1 MKQLS
6 NDIINFLEK
15 QGFAIVSSLDSQGR
29 IHCAAKGI
37 VGIEQKGKVYLI
49 DLYKANTFNNL
60 RQNPTISITVVDEH
74 LFIGYTLK
82 GKAKIVERER
92 IRKHIIKKW
101 EERVIQRISK
111 RLIKNV
117 KEDRKSLY
125 HPESQFPR
133 PQYLIEVDVE
143 DIVNLTPQHFKKLS
157 LGTFAANPI
166 KPQ

>member
-1 MKQLS
+1 MKELS
-6 NDIINFLEK
+6 LDVINFLEK
-15 QGFAIVSSLDSQGR
+15 QGFVIVSTIDDRGR

-37 VGIEQKGKVYLI
+37 VGIEKKGKVYLI
-49 DLYKANTFNNL
+49 DIYRARTFSNL
-60 RQNPTISITVVDEH
+60 QKNPTISITAVDEH

-117 KEDRKSLY
+117 KEDRKSLH
-125 HPESQFPR
+125 HPETRFPH

-143 DIVNLTPQHFKKLS
+143 DIVDLTPAHLAKLS
-157 LGTFAANPI
+157 L
-166 KPQ
+166 